1 MADPDSPPT
10 VLIVEDEEEVRAL
23 TRDVLEMH
31 GYSVLEALDSADA
44 LRLGE
49 THAGRLDLLIT
60 DVVMPRMSGP
70 ELARRL
76 RARRPELRVLCM
88 SGYPEGAQ
96 RAVPT
101 GLDLYRTLTQREC
114 EVLHLAAEGQPSA
127 QIGARLNISPRTVEV
142 HRANLMRKLGLRGQ
156 GDLVRYALGRGI
168 LTVDG

>member
-1 MADPDSPPT
+1 MAEPESPPT
-10 VLIVEDEEEVRAL
+10 VLVVEDEEEVRSL

-31 GYSVLEALDSADA
+31 GYAVLEALDSADA

-49 THAGRLDLLIT
+49 THPGRLDLLIT

-96 RAVPT
+96 RGVTADAGTWNAWLQKPFSPD
-101 GLDLYRTLTQREC
+101 GLIAKVREC
-114 EVLHLAAEGQPSA
+114 
-127 QIGARLNISPRTVEV
+127 
-142 HRANLMRKLGLRGQ
+142 
-156 GDLVRYALGRGI
+156 
-168 LTVDG
+168 LTS